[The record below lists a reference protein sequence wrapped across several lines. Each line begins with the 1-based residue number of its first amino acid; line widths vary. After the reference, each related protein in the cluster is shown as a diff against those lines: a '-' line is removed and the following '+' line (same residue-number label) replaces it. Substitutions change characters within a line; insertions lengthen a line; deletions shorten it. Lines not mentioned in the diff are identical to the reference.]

1 MGNRKDGIS
10 PLTQPNNQSV
20 KGVEL
25 LGQAITPS
33 LAKLPVSAA
42 SIAIITQNRNFFT
55 QQLRVISQ
63 SRTWQVSNNLI
74 AVTMLDQRILLHTFL
89 WGLNSKP
96 ALLALRILLD
106 QETIILL
113 LEIKNLESQ

>member
-1 MGNRKDGIS
+1 MNNKFWNAPAWTMGNRKDGIS

-74 AVTMLDQRILLHTFL
+74 AVTMLDLRSICLLKH
-89 WGLNSKP
+89 
-96 ALLALRILLD
+96 
-106 QETIILL
+106 
-113 LEIKNLESQ
+113 